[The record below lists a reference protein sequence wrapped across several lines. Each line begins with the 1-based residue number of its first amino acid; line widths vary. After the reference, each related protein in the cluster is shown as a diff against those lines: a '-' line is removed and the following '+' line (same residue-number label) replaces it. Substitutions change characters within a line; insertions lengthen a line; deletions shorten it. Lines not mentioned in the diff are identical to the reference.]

1 MQSQDAA
8 WMVNLPGNRGSCW
21 VATADRTG
29 YPQLDSSIHAE
40 TVVVGGGIVGLTTA
54 LRLLE
59 AGRSVILV
67 DALEIGQQVTGRSTA
82 KITTQHAL
90 IYRHLVDTCGLPTAR
105 NYAEANSAGAE
116 LIKDWIREYGI
127 ACDLERKDAYTYAT
141 SSKGRGEIEAE
152 AEAARQVGLQAEVL
166 DRAPLPFE
174 TVGALCFADQAQ
186 FNPAKY
192 LVGLAHTVADRG
204 GSLFEHSRAILI
216 GEASRWRVV
225 TAHGTVHAENVV
237 VATNMTVKSPVGMAN
252 RTQPRCH
259 TAMAFRVD
267 DPLVVDG
274 MFIGI
279 DDPTHSS
286 RTGRDDRGP
295 LLVVLGPKFN
305 TGQDGNVAARFVDL
319 EEWARKNL
327 PVGDVAWRWCNEDY
341 DTADRVP
348 YVGEPDSDNAPGF
361 HIATGFNAWGISNG
375 TAAGMM
381 IADRIQGRSSPW
393 QRLYN
398 PTRTYPKDYHQNG
411 ESQSIVGRA
420 DDIPRGEG
428 GVMLRGDEKIAVSRD
443 VEGSLHAVSAT
454 CTHKGCTVTWNNADG
469 TWDCPCHGSIC
480 ASDGSVI
487 HGPARKPLAPVK
499 L

>member
-1 MQSQDAA
+1 
-8 WMVNLPGNRGSCW
+8 MVNLPGNRGSCW

-29 YPQLDSSIHAE
+29 YPQLDSSVHAE

-67 DALEIGQQVTGRSTA
+67 EALEIGQQVTGRSTA

-105 NYAEANSAGAE
+105 NYTEANSAGVE

-127 ACDLERKDAYTYAT
+127 ACDLECKNAYSYAT
-141 SSKGRGEIEAE
+141 NSKGREEIEAE

-192 LVGLAHTVADRG
+192 LVGLAHTVANRG
-204 GSLFEHSRAILI
+204 GRLFEHSRAILI

-225 TAHGTVHAENVV
+225 TAYGTVHAENMV

-274 MFIGI
+274 MSLMI
-279 DDPTHSS
+279 PCT
-286 RTGRDDRGP
+286 R
-295 LLVVLGPKFN
+295 
-305 TGQDGNVAARFVDL
+305 
-319 EEWARKNL
+319 
-327 PVGDVAWRWCNEDY
+327 Y
-341 DTADRVP
+341 
-348 YVGEPDSDNAPGF
+348 EP
-361 HIATGFNAWGISNG
+361 
-375 TAAGMM
+375 AGMTEVLCLSCWAPSSTPVRM
-381 IADRIQGRSSPW
+381 GTSRHDSSTWKSGRERTCPSAMLPGVGAMRITTRRIECLLSA
-393 QRLYN
+393 N
-398 PTRTYPKDYHQNG
+398 PIPTTL
-411 ESQSIVGRA
+411 RA
-420 DDIPRGEG
+420 
-428 GVMLRGDEKIAVSRD
+428 ST
-443 VEGSLHAVSAT
+443 S
-454 CTHKGCTVTWNNADG
+454 
-469 TWDCPCHGSIC
+469 
-480 ASDGSVI
+480 
-487 HGPARKPLAPVK
+487 PLASMPGASAMGPQ
-499 L
+499 LA